1 MVKKGLISVLVLAC
15 FVAAPRP
22 AMALMAGCASDLLD
36 CYTRAANIDSF
47 WYRTAAGLDCEL
59 DFADCA
65 RQRLIGA

>member
-1 MVKKGLISVLVLAC
+1 LICVLVLAG
-15 FVAAPRP
+15 FVTAPRT
-22 AMALMAGCASDLLD
+22 AMAMAGCASDLLD

-65 RQRLIGA
+65 RLRLIGA